1 MKQISFIITFFA
13 LTIFSSNANEYSLTK
28 ELNMPRNGDKP
39 TYHLVEFINFNDTSN
54 MWDYSTA
61 KISDVAIAN
70 KYSIS
75 DDTLTSR
82 FNGEI
87 ITYRIINDSILCVK
101 TATQGKLLNF
111 NRPELIHEF
120 PIVENSIYGKPFYS
134 EGIIDHNRYL
144 RQSGIATTCVKRG
157 RLIIPNGDSLQN
169 VLLVKHLRQGS
180 TIINGDYSNSF
191 CLSNDSSII
200 STDSIM
206 WHLAND
212 SITFSQEINQWYA
225 RGYRYPIIET
235 RKVKSY
241 YFDTPID
248 SVSIAFYC
256 SPSSQVHDLASDPLN
271 EELRLED
278 ATNAFQ
284 SNFGDIANTKS
295 RNSISNNPFSPN
307 NDGDITSSLS
317 ENESCD
323 INHLESSNL
332 ININYSTSP
341 DCIIAVTLHNSA
353 GALMW
358 QTSEVAYDSQGDIS
372 YPTHHI
378 VAGEYFITVFLKN
391 SQYSF
396 KFIKK

>member
-1 MKQISFIITFFA
+1 M
-13 LTIFSSNANEYSLTK
+13 TIFSSNANEYSLTK
-28 ELNMPRNGDKP
+28 EHNMPRNGDKP

-134 EGIIDHNRYL
+134 EGTIDHNRYL

-169 VLLVKHLRQGS
+169 VLLVKHLRHGS

-256 SPSSQVHDLASDPLN
+256 SPSSQSHDLVSDPAN

-278 ATNAFQ
+278 ASTSFHN
-284 SNFGDIANTKS
+284 NFSDIANTKS
-295 RNSISNNPFSPN
+295 RNSFSNDSFPPN
-307 NDGDITSSLS
+307 NDDNIASSFADD
-317 ENESCD
+317 ENCD
-323 INHLESSNL
+323 INHLENSNH
-332 ININYSTSP
+332 ININYSVSP
-341 DCIIAVTLHNSA
+341 DCVVAVTLHNAA
-353 GALMW
+353 GTLMW
-358 QTSEVAYDSQGDIS
+358 QTEEVAYDSQGNIS
-372 YPTHHI
+372 YPTHHL
-378 VAGEYFITVFLKN
+378 VAGEYLVTVFLKN

>member
-13 LTIFSSNANEYSLTK
+13 LSIVSSNANEYSLTK

-39 TYHLVEFINFNDTSN
+39 TYHVIDFISFNDTSN
-54 MWDYSTA
+54 VWDFSSA
-61 KISDVAIAN
+61 HISEVAIVN
-70 KYSIS
+70 KYSLYG
-75 DDTLTSR
+75 DTLLSR
-82 FNGEI
+82 FNGENT
-87 ITYRIINDSILCVK
+87 TYRIIEDSLLCANV
-101 TATQGKLLNF
+101 ASQGKLLNF
-111 NRPELIHEF
+111 NRAELIKKF
-120 PIVENSIYGKPFYS
+120 PMVANSTYGEHFYS
-134 EGIIDHNRYL
+134 EGTIDHNRYL
-144 RQSGIATTCVKRG
+144 RQSGISTTHVKKG
-157 RLIIPNGDSLQN
+157 KLIIPDGDSLQN
-169 VLLVKHLRQGS
+169 VLLVKNIRYGS
-180 TIINGDYSNSF
+180 TIINRDYSNSF

-256 SPSSQVHDLASDPLN
+256 SPSSQSHDLVSDPAN

-278 ATNAFQ
+278 ASTSFHN
-284 SNFGDIANTKS
+284 NFSDIANTKS
-295 RNSISNNPFSPN
+295 RNSFSNDSFSPN
-307 NDGDITSSLS
+307 NDDNIASSFADD
-317 ENESCD
+317 ENCD
-323 INHLESSNL
+323 INHLENSNH
-332 ININYSTSP
+332 ININYSVSP
-341 DCIIAVTLHNSA
+341 DCVVAVTLHNAA
-353 GALMW
+353 GTLMW
-358 QTSEVAYDSQGDIS
+358 QTEEVAYDSQGNIS
-372 YPTHHI
+372 YPTHDL
-378 VAGEYFITVFLKN
+378 VAGEYLVTVFLKN

>member
-134 EGIIDHNRYL
+134 EGTIDHNRYL